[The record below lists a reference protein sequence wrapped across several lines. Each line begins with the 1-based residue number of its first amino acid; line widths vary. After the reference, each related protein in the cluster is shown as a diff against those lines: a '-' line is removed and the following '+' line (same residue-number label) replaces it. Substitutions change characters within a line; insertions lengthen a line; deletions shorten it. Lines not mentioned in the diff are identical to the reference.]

1 MFSFALERFSEADS
15 SKESNGS
22 VISSL
27 GDVDLG
33 GPVLLVLE
41 GRRNL
46 ISGFVKKPKT

>member
-27 GDVDLG
+27 RDVVLDG
-33 GPVLLVLE
+33 VVLLVLE
-41 GRRNL
+41 GRRYL
-46 ISGFVKKPKT
+46 IRGFVRNPKT